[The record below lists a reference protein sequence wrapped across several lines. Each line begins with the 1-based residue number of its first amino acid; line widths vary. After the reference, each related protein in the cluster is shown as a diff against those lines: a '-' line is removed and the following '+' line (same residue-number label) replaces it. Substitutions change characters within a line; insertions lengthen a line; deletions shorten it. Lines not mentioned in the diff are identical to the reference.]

1 VCPTH
6 PFRHESRV
14 KIALN
19 IEVVSSHRGG
29 AEKYA
34 GSLARW
40 LVSRGHE
47 VHAFARECDLD
58 GPSARVQFH
67 PVRPTWIPGLR
78 WLRAYRFARLS
89 EQALRRDRFDLIVG
103 FQKTWYQHAYIA
115 VGGAHPATLA
125 CRSAQH
131 RRLAVRTVWWLGKRV
146 NPKEWSFGL
155 LARRQFH
162 TVHRP
167 HVIAPSRMVADH
179 FRRFHGVEPERIGV
193 VYNALDFTPSG
204 PEARGAFRLQHGI
217 GEQDAAVLF
226 VARNYA
232 LKGLEPLL
240 ESFAV
245 VARSERHARLVVC
258 GSARQGRYRRMARR
272 LNIASRVLFLGSVP
286 DVGECFAGCD
296 AFAFPSFYDPCSL
309 VVLEAMAAGL
319 PVITTQQNG
328 AGELLDEGKD
338 GFVIDSAWNTE
349 ALSDRIRRLVAEPKS
364 RMEMGA
370 RARRNV
376 VRYTVE
382 ARQEELWRALQ
393 DAASDPRAD
402 PAVRYSPCG

>member
-1 VCPTH
+1 L
-6 PFRHESRV
+6 

-19 IEVVSSHRGG
+19 IEVVSMRRGG

-40 LVSRGHE
+40 LVGRGHE
-47 VHAFARECDLD
+47 VHVFAREFDLD
-58 GPSARVQFH
+58 GTAGRIQFH
-67 PVRPTWIPGLR
+67 PVRPARIPGLR

-131 RRLAVRTVWWLGKRV
+131 RSPAARAIWWLGKRV
-146 NPKEWSFGL
+146 NPKEWSFGM
-155 LARRQFH
+155 LARRQFQ
-162 TVHRP
+162 TPHRP
-167 HVIAPSRMVADH
+167 HVIAPSRMVAEH
-179 FRRFHGVEPERIGV
+179 FHLFHGIEPERIGV
-193 VYNALDFTPSG
+193 VYNALDASLPLPG
-204 PEARGAFRLQHGI
+204 PEARRVFRRQHDI
-217 GEQDAAVLF
+217 GGPDAAVLF

-240 ESFAV
+240 ESFAS

-258 GSARQGRYRRMARR
+258 GSARQGRYRRIARW
-272 LNIASRVLFLGSVP
+272 LNVADRVLFLGAVP

-319 PVITTQQNG
+319 PVITTKKNG

-338 GFVIDSAWNTE
+338 GFVIDSAWDTE
-349 ALSDRIRRLVAEPKS
+349 ALSERIRRLVAEPGL

-370 RARRNV
+370 CARRNV
-376 VRYTVE
+376 ARYTVE

-393 DAASDPRAD
+393 DSASDPRAD
-402 PAVRYSPCG
+402 PAVRCGT